1 MLKSLSVKNY
11 ALIKNLNLQFDSN
24 LNIITGETGAGKS
37 ILLGAIGL
45 ILGDRFDSKLSDLNG
60 AKLVVEAHFQINNY
74 QLKDF
79 FSQHELDYD
88 DDAILRREITDSGKS
103 RAFIN
108 DTPVNLSLLKEL
120 GEQLVSIHSQHENLS
135 LNDKNFQINLIDHF
149 ANSLSLRDA
158 FKQEFKSWKN
168 LKKEIQELKSQ
179 EENNKNDQDYY
190 QFLLQEL
197 EEASINPNE
206 TEELEKEQQI
216 LSNSDEIRMAAEQ
229 ASSLLKDDSS
239 SILEQLGF
247 LHNLLKNADK
257 SGEFFR
263 ELSSRLLSN
272 IIDLEDLA
280 REIESK
286 TTNLVFD
293 PQRLQLIEERLELIY
308 RLQKKHRLS
317 HPDELLEI
325 LNDIRNKVDSIASVS
340 ESIEAKEKELAI
352 LEKELL
358 KKGEALSAS
367 RKGIIKKLEEQIKS
381 MLNEVGMPNS
391 AIKIEINNLNL
402 DNANVSGMD
411 EISILFCSNPGNPFL
426 PVYKIASGGELSRLM
441 LVLKSLMAEKTNLG
455 TLIFDEIDTGISG
468 EIAARVAKLMKKL
481 GEKHQVFS
489 ITHLPQIAGIG
500 HSHYFV
506 FKITDGK
513 TTETGV
519 KKLNKEER
527 ITEIAKMI
535 SGETPTEA
543 ALKNA
548 RELVL
553 N

>member
-257 SGEFFR
+257 SGEFFG

-402 DNANVSGMD
+402 DHANVSGMD

>member
-197 EEASINPNE
+197 EEASINSNE

-257 SGEFFR
+257 SGEFFG

-402 DNANVSGMD
+402 DHANVSGMD

>member
-79 FSQHELDYD
+79 FAQHELDYD

-158 FKQEFKSWKN
+158 FKQDFKVWKN
-168 LKKEIQELKSQ
+168 LKKEIQDLKAQ
-179 EENNKNDQDYY
+179 EESNKNDQDYY

-206 TEELEKEQQI
+206 TEDLEKEQQI
-216 LSNSDEIRMAAEQ
+216 LSNSDELRMAAEQ
-229 ASSLLKDDSS
+229 ASSLLRDDSS

-257 SGEFFR
+257 SGEFFG

-272 IIDLEDLA
+272 IIDLEDVA
-280 REIESK
+280 REIETK
-286 TTNLVFD
+286 TANLVFD

-317 HPDELLEI
+317 HPAELLEV

-340 ESIEAKEKELAI
+340 ESIEKKEKELSLI
-352 LEKELL
+352 EQDLI
-358 KKGEALSAS
+358 KKGKALSAS
-367 RKGIIKKLEEQIKS
+367 RKGIIKKLEEQIKA

-391 AIKIEINNLNL
+391 AIKIEINDLNL
-402 DNANVSGMD
+402 EASNPSGMD

-500 HSHYFV
+500 QSHYFV
-506 FKITDGK
+506 YKITDGK

>member
-257 SGEFFR
+257 SGEFFG

-402 DNANVSGMD
+402 DNANISGMD

-535 SGETPTEA
+535 SGEMPTEA